1 LSKIG
6 LISDTHDNIANIE
19 KSVRVFK
26 EQEVNI
32 VIHAG
37 DFVSPGAIRAFRE
50 VKLIGV
56 YGNNDV
62 DKAGIKDAFNEIG
75 GQIIGDLYE
84 FEVDG
89 LTIGVYHGT
98 RQDANNG
105 LIDSGKY
112 DVVVCGHTHR
122 IRNITVGKTR
132 VINPGTANGWFFGF
146 GATLAVLHTHTRFA
160 DFIRL

>member
-37 DFVSPGAIRAFRE
+37 DFVTPSAIRAFQE

-75 GQIIGDLYE
+75 GQILGDLYE
-84 FEVDG
+84 IEVDG
-89 LTIGVYHGT
+89 LIIGVYHGT
-98 RQDANNG
+98 RQEASKG
-105 LIDSGKY
+105 LIDSAKY

-122 IRNITVGKTR
+122 IQNTIVGKTR

-146 GATLAVLHTHTRFA
+146 GATLAVLDTHTRFA